1 MGWDDPEKYPTMAD
15 ISYLPGWSDVMG
27 GKEGAGTNPYFGYQ
41 GGFQPNEDL
50 YTEEAY
56 EVSPMM
62 KSMAVMEA
70 IEKETRLNEER
81 IKEAIESGMSEE
93 EARATYPN
101 TRAEGWTEQIEAGEY
116 PVNIDYSKYNRL
128 NFRRNVPAHLVG
140 IAGTFMIPGQAGK
153 IARSVLAGKSLAT
166 AAIAGKGATGL
177 ALAGKPMTAA
187 TVAGKGLGTK
197 YLIASGIG
205 AGAESLGDQTPEDVD
220 LGEDFFDSSFYGY
233 GS

>member
-1 MGWDDPEKYPTMAD
+1 
-15 ISYLPGWSDVMG
+15 
-27 GKEGAGTNPYFGYQ
+27 
-41 GGFQPNEDL
+41 
-50 YTEEAY
+50 
-56 EVSPMM
+56 
-62 KSMAVMEA
+62 MAVMEA

-93 EARATYPN
+93 EAHATYPN
-101 TRAEGWTEQIEAGEY
+101 TRATGWSEQMEAGEY

-128 NFRRNVPAHLVG
+128 NFRRNLPAHLVG
-140 IAGTFMIPGQAGK
+140 IAGTFMIPGQFGK
-153 IARSVLAGKSLAT
+153 IARSVLAGKTLAG
-166 AAIAGKGATGL
+166 AAIAGKGAAGL